1 MRGSKSEGNLS
12 VKLCKRTGNCKG
24 GGIDSGKME
33 NGGRGWVHATE
44 QNGINFQN

>member
-24 GGIDSGKME
+24 GGGALTVGKWKM
-33 NGGRGWVHATE
+33 GGGDGFTL
-44 QNGINFQN
+44 QNRTG